1 VSPINKHCGI
11 DDLFIYAD
19 NPEYTMADVTG
30 SIGNDYVELN
40 NAATEATLRLILQAT
55 LSTTKA
61 QKDAIKELATKA
73 GLDPAAVAAM
83 NTNVKQSTSVF
94 SKLATA
100 GTETA
105 NKIRVLD
112 GSISPLIKSLT
123 DGTAQVSNVFSAFEQ
138 LPGILGVV
146 ATGLRRLAEF
156 QEKNLSMYQEITS
169 AGVNFGG
176 SLTQMRQAALN
187 TYLTL
192 DQFQNLMKTN
202 SDTFARMGG
211 TTNDGA
217 KAFVALSNTL
227 NKSQL
232 GNDLRNLGYT
242 TEQVNQGMANY
253 ISMTGGRSKAELQN
267 SAAIIKSSGEY
278 LTQLDMLAEITGK
291 NRTEA
296 ENELKEKAKNSAW
309 EAKLAG
315 MSEEEKK
322 KAIAGLANALAVGG
336 KGAADAFQSKVMGV
350 PPITKEAQA
359 FTATMGKTN
368 ESVMRSAKNVTD
380 STKTVQDQ
388 NKELVKGI
396 RANEQDVKKFPLAMQ
411 YAMGAMGS
419 ETAKQIQESQGRANR
434 SAKQD
439 DESYARALDTEA
451 KKKELAASEAARAVA
466 SQKSMQEFGQ
476 AINNLLGPI
485 VSLLTPVVNALATA
499 LSKVVKGLDTGFG
512 TLVMALGAAVLAI
525 NRFTAAKTAEA
536 IKDAAGGA
544 GGAGGGAGKGAG
556 SLVKKL
562 GLAGTVIGGLMLAG
576 ELSNVSEQ
584 EKAGSISKE
593 EADKQR
599 GGAKGEFAGGL
610 AGAAA
615 GAAAGALMGGPIGAL
630 IGGLIGGY
638 GGGTAG
644 RMGGEAIAGPQKMAS
659 GGVVTQP
666 TLVEAGE
673 AGSEAIIPLYHL
685 ESLKTELQTLNKQTA
700 DVITYLKETAEFSRR
715 NYDAT
720 RSLSGDLFKF

>member
-1 VSPINKHCGI
+1 
-11 DDLFIYAD
+11 
-19 NPEYTMADVTG
+19 MADVTG

-156 QEKNLSMYQEITS
+156 QEKNLSMYQEVTS

-217 KAFVALSNTL
+217 KAFIALSNTL

-485 VSLLTPVVNALATA
+485 VSLLTPVVNGLATA
-499 LSKVVKGLDTGFG
+499 LSKVVKGFDILTFGFG
-512 TLVMALGAAVLAI
+512 GLAIALGAAVLAI
-525 NRFTAAKTAEA
+525 KQFTAAKTAEA
-536 IKDAAGGA
+536 LKDAAGGA
-544 GGAGGGAGKGAG
+544 GGGGGGKGAS

-562 GLAGTVIGGLMLAG
+562 GLAGTVIGGLMLA
-576 ELSNVSEQ
+576 SDISDISEQ
-584 EKAGSISKE
+584 EKAGAISKE
-593 EADKQR
+593 EASKQR
-599 GGAKGEFAGGL
+599 GGAVGETAGGLAGGL
-610 AGAAA
+610 AGA
-615 GAAAGALMGGPIGAL
+615 GLGFMMGGPVGAL
-630 IGGLIGGY
+630 IGGLVGG
-638 GGGTAG
+638 GLIGTAG

-666 TLVEAGE
+666 TIVEAGE

>member
-1 VSPINKHCGI
+1 
-11 DDLFIYAD
+11 
-19 NPEYTMADVTG
+19 MADVTG

-40 NAATEATLRLILQAT
+40 NAATEATLRLLLQAT

-156 QEKNLSMYQEITS
+156 QEKNLSMYQDITS

-291 NRTEA
+291 SRTEA

-411 YAMGAMGS
+411 YAMGAMGG
-419 ETAKQIQESQGRANR
+419 ETAKQIQDSQNRANR

-485 VSLLTPVVNALATA
+485 VSLLTPVVNGLATA
-499 LSKVVKGLDTGFG
+499 LSKVVKGFDTLTFGFG
-512 TLVMALGAAVLAI
+512 GLVIALGAAVLAI
-525 NRFTAAKTAEA
+525 KKFTAAKTAES
-536 IKDAAGGA
+536 IKDATGGGGGGA
-544 GGAGGGAGKGAG
+544 GGKGAG

-562 GLAGTVIGGLMLAG
+562 GLAGTVLGGLMLAG

-593 EADKQR
+593 EASKQR
-599 GGAKGEFAGGL
+599 GGAVGETAGGL
-610 AGAAA
+610 AGAVA
-615 GAAAGALMGGPIGAL
+615 GAAAGAMFGPIGAL